1 MMLTGKTGRDTM
13 ANSEITSLIQ
23 DMMDD
28 RGVPR
33 NIKASLEE
41 SISILNGSDSEEEK
55 VASIISVLDEASADP
70 NLSFHARTKIWNMVS
85 VLESVKQF

>member
-1 MMLTGKTGRDTM
+1 M
-13 ANSEITSLIQ
+13 NSEEIFGLLQ
-23 DMMDD
+23 DIMDD

-41 SISILNGSDSEEEK
+41 SVLILNGRDSEEEK
-55 VASIISVLDEASADP
+55 IASIISILDDASGDP

-85 VLESVKQF
+85 VLESVKQGF

>member
-1 MMLTGKTGRDTM
+1 MIPMD
-13 ANSEITSLIQ
+13 AEEINNLLQ
-23 DMMDD
+23 DIAGD

-41 SISILNGSDSEEEK
+41 SCCILNGKDSEEEK
-55 VASIISVLDEASADP
+55 IASIVSILDDASGDP

-85 VLESVKQF
+85 VLESVKQGF

>member
-1 MMLTGKTGRDTM
+1 ME
-13 ANSEITSLIQ
+13 SQEITSLLQ
-23 DMMDD
+23 DIMED

-41 SISILNGSDSEEEK
+41 SVDILNGKDSEEEK
-55 VASIISVLDEASADP
+55 IASIISILDDASGDP

-85 VLESVKQF
+85 VLESFKQGF

>member
-1 MMLTGKTGRDTM
+1 MIPMN
-13 ANSEITSLIQ
+13 AEEINSLLQ
-23 DMMDD
+23 DIMED

-41 SISILNGSDSEEEK
+41 SVSILNGRDSEEEK
-55 VASIISVLDEASADP
+55 LASIVSILDDASGDP

-85 VLESVKQF
+85 VLESVKQGF

>member
-1 MMLTGKTGRDTM
+1 M
-13 ANSEITSLIQ
+13 ASEEINNLLQ
-23 DMMDD
+23 DIMDD

-55 VASIISVLDEASADP
+55 VASIISILDDASADP

-85 VLESVKQF
+85 VLESVKREF

>member
-1 MMLTGKTGRDTM
+1 MDNDIGNL
-13 ANSEITSLIQ
+13 LQ
-23 DMMDD
+23 DIMDD

-33 NIKASLEE
+33 NIKSSLEE

-55 VASIISVLDEASADP
+55 VASIISVLDDASADP

-85 VLESVKQF
+85 VLETVKQGV

>member
-1 MMLTGKTGRDTM
+1 ME
-13 ANSEITSLIQ
+13 SQEITSLLQ
-23 DMMDD
+23 DIMED

-41 SISILNGSDSEEEK
+41 SVTILNGTGSEDEK
-55 VASIISVLDEASADP
+55 IASILSVLDDASGDP

-85 VLESVKQF
+85 VLESEKQGF

>member
-1 MMLTGKTGRDTM
+1 MDNQEIFNMLH
-13 ANSEITSLIQ
+13 EI
-23 DMMDD
+23 MED

-41 SISILNGSDSEEEK
+41 SVNTLNGNGSEDEK
-55 VASIISVLDEASADP
+55 IASIISILDDASGDP

-85 VLESVKQF
+85 ILESVKQGF

>member
-1 MMLTGKTGRDTM
+1 MAGFEINTML
-13 ANSEITSLIQ
+13 Q
-23 DMMDD
+23 DIMDD

-55 VASIISVLDEASADP
+55 VASVISVLDDASADP

-85 VLESVKQF
+85 MLESVKQEF

>member
-1 MMLTGKTGRDTM
+1 MESSDISNL
-13 ANSEITSLIQ
+13 LQ
-23 DMMDD
+23 DIMDD

-41 SISILNGSDSEEEK
+41 SVGILNGKDSEDEK
-55 VASIISVLDEASADP
+55 IASIISILDDASEDP

-85 VLESVKQF
+85 VLESFKQGF

>member
-1 MMLTGKTGRDTM
+1 M
-13 ANSEITSLIQ
+13 ADDNIGTLLQ
-23 DMMDD
+23 DIMDD

-55 VASIISVLDEASADP
+55 LASIISILDDASADP

-85 VLESVKQF
+85 VLESVKQEF

>member
-1 MMLTGKTGRDTM
+1 MN
-13 ANSEITSLIQ
+13 AEEISSLLNDI
-23 DMMDD
+23 MGD

-41 SISILNGSDSEEEK
+41 SVSILNGSDSEEEK
-55 VASIISVLDEASADP
+55 LASIVSILDDASGDP

-85 VLESVKQF
+85 VLESIKQGF

>member
-1 MMLTGKTGRDTM
+1 MLNTDLNTLLEDIMG
-13 ANSEITSLIQ
+13 
-23 DMMDD
+23 D

-55 VASIISVLDEASADP
+55 VASIISILDDASADP
-70 NLSFHARTKIWNMVS
+70 NLSLHARTKIWNMVS
-85 VLESVKQF
+85 VLESLKQDF

>member
-1 MMLTGKTGRDTM
+1 M
-13 ANSEITSLIQ
+13 NSEDIFGLLQ
-23 DMMDD
+23 DIMDD

-41 SISILNGSDSEEEK
+41 SVTILNGKDSQEEK
-55 VASIISVLDEASADP
+55 IASIISILDDASGDP

-85 VLESVKQF
+85 ALESVKQGF

>member
-1 MMLTGKTGRDTM
+1 MESSDISNL
-13 ANSEITSLIQ
+13 LQ
-23 DMMDD
+23 DIMDD

-41 SISILNGSDSEEEK
+41 SVGILNGKDSEDEK
-55 VASIISVLDEASADP
+55 IASIISILDDASGDP

-85 VLESVKQF
+85 VLESFKQGF